1 MNTRRAAGF
10 LTLWALFVGYAFVL
24 APPDDPAFT
33 RRLLEAGI
41 LLRDTGVDPLVV
53 AVFSALGV
61 VPVVYAALLLPQG
74 RRQPLATWPFVL
86 AMMGVGGFALLPYL
100 ALRSDRVVDRGPS
113 RVHTA
118 LRHRAVGVLTL
129 GGLVALGLYGLTRGS
144 VGAYAALF
152 ASNRFVHVMSLDLAL
167 CGLLMPYAVSLARAG
182 DAVDEAPWA
191 RWLGRLP
198 LVGGPLWCALVRRR
212 EHDAG

>member
-1 MNTRRAAGF
+1 MNPRRAAGF
-10 LTLWALFVGYAFVL
+10 LSLWGLFVGYAVAL

-33 RRLLEAGI
+33 RRLLEGAI
-41 LLRDTGVDPLVV
+41 LLHNTGVDPLVV

-74 RRQPLATWPFVL
+74 RRQPLVTWPFVL

-113 RVHTA
+113 RLASA

-129 GGLVALGLYGLTRGS
+129 GGLVALAVYGLARGS
-144 VGAYAALF
+144 VSAYAALF

-167 CGLLMPYAVSLARAG
+167 CALLMPYAVSLARAG
-182 DAVDEAPWA
+182 EAVEEGPWA
-191 RWLGRLP
+191 RRVGWLP

-212 EHDAG
+212 DRDTD

>member
-113 RVHTA
+113 RLATA
-118 LRHRAVGVLTL
+118 LRHRTVGVLTL
-129 GGLVALGLYGLTRGS
+129 GGLVALGVYGITRGS
-144 VGAYAALF
+144 VSAYAALF

-167 CGLLMPYAVSLARAG
+167 CALLMPYAVSLARASE
-182 DAVDEAPWA
+182 AVDEGPWA
-191 RWLGRLP
+191 RRVRWLP

-212 EHDAG
+212 DRDTG